1 MDIPTLF
8 KPRMLLAFTA
18 ALALSACFG
27 TPEAMKQYGGG
38 KQNAPPKSDR
48 PQVVGTPSFVSAEA
62 KQCAVDLQRAGVRF
76 TPLPNVDHGGG
87 CTSIDS
93 VKLLDIGTP
102 VTNLGAMTCPLARN
116 FAAWAQYAV
125 RPAARAYFGT
135 EVAKIETFGTYSCRN
150 IYGGRS
156 GRLSQHASSNAID
169 VAGFVLADG
178 RRIMLDGG
186 WNGDKASQDF
196 LRALHKSACRRF
208 GTVLSPD
215 YNAAHYN
222 HFHLDMSGNGY
233 CR

>member
-1 MDIPTLF
+1 MSFAPFLQ
-8 KPRMLLAFTA
+8 PRIAIA
-18 ALALSACFG
+18 ALAVLSLSACFG
-27 TPEAMKQYGGG
+27 SPDVMKRSDNGRPAASTPKRPQMTSAPSFNSPEAQ
-38 KQNAPPKSDR
+38 
-48 PQVVGTPSFVSAEA
+48 
-62 KQCAVDLQRAGVRF
+62 QCAVDLKQAGVKF
-76 TPLPNVDHGGG
+76 TPLPNQDHGGG
-87 CTSIDS
+87 CSSIDS

-102 VTNLGAMTCPLARN
+102 TSGLGAMTCPLARN

-125 RPAARAYFGT
+125 KPAAQKYFGQK
-135 EVAKIETFGTYSCRN
+135 VVKIETFGTYSCRN

-156 GRLSQHASSNAID
+156 GRLSQHAYSNAID
-169 VAGFVLADG
+169 VSGFVLADG

-186 WNGDKASQDF
+186 WKGDKASQDF

-222 HFHLDMSGNGY
+222 HFHMDMSGNGY